1 MLHPLG
7 VTSPKKRHF
16 VMRITDI
23 RYAGCSFPSDLK
35 GLAMRQL
42 IALAAVAAAITCAAS
57 DQVSSGGPIKEDVI
71 RPKTELAAP
80 AANPNLPFEVLK
92 PLY

>member
-1 MLHPLG
+1 MIH
-7 VTSPKKRHF
+7 
-16 VMRITDI
+16 
-23 RYAGCSFPSDLK
+23 
-35 GLAMRQL
+35 QL

-92 PLY
+92 PVY

>member
-1 MLHPLG
+1 
-7 VTSPKKRHF
+7 
-16 VMRITDI
+16 MRIADI

-57 DQVSSGGPIKEDVI
+57 DQVSSGGPIKEDVV
-71 RPKTELAAP
+71 RAKVELPSP
-80 AANPNLPFEVLK
+80 ALSPNLPFQLLK
-92 PLY
+92 PVY